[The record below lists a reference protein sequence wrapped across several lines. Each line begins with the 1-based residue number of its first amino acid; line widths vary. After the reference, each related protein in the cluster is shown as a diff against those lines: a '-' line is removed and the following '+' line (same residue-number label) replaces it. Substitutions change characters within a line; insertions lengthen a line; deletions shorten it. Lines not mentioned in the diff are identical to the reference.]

1 MTDAVVRPLRRD
13 ARENAAR
20 ILLSARELLSER
32 GPEGLTVSE
41 VAHRAGVNRT
51 TAYQHFRTRDEL
63 VGAVLA
69 EIGHEITGLLQ
80 EPRPIGA
87 LIDSMLDFYVDQP
100 EIARLWMYWLL
111 ADAPL
116 ESREVWNEFLA
127 RLQNLVDSPMGE
139 DGVDAEMLGHILVSA
154 FFVWSIRVR
163 QEAENETE
171 VREATRR
178 YARELKRL
186 LLHGVLRAER
196 WPELAE
202 AISESSNRENDAH
215 GK

>member
-1 MTDAVVRPLRRD
+1 MSQASVRPLRRD
-13 ARENAAR
+13 ARESAAR
-20 ILLSARELLSER
+20 ILRSARELLSAR
-32 GPEGLTVSE
+32 GPDGLTVSE
-41 VAHRAGVNRT
+41 VAHRAGLNRT

-69 EIGHEITGLLQ
+69 EIGHEVTALLQ
-80 EPRPIGA
+80 EPRPIGD

-139 DGVDAEMLGHILVSA
+139 DGVDAEMLSHILVSA
-154 FFVWSIRVR
+154 FHVWSIRVR
-163 QEAENETE
+163 QETDNEAE

-178 YARELKRL
+178 FSRELKRL
-186 LLHGVLRAER
+186 LLHGVLRAEH
-196 WPELAE
+196 WPELTD
-202 AISESSNRENDAH
+202 AISKTEIRAH
-215 GK
+215 IRGKR

>member
-69 EIGHEITGLLQ
+69 EIGHEITALLQ
-80 EPRPIGA
+80 EPRPIGG

-116 ESREVWNEFLA
+116 ESREVWNEFLG

-139 DGVDAEMLGHILVSA
+139 DNVDAEMLGHILVSA
-154 FFVWSIRVR
+154 FSVWSIRVR
-163 QEAENETE
+163 QETENETE
-171 VREATRR
+171 AREATRR

-202 AISESSNRENDAH
+202 TISEPRNRGNE
-215 GK
+215 